1 MSNTHK
7 LSDSAIG
14 ALLVGVTGNI
24 GSGKSTVC
32 RILEELGAA
41 RVDADQLAREV
52 VQPGARALEEIQK
65 RFGSSVLRED
75 GSLNRAR
82 LGEVVFSDSNA
93 LAALEA
99 ILHPAIREAAT
110 VAIESAIEA
119 GKEIVVYEAA
129 LLLEKGLEEQ
139 VDKVLVIT
147 APMETK
153 CKRVRLRDGL
163 PEEAFRSR
171 VSQQMNSAK
180 QVEKADLVIANGES
194 LDTLHSRCKEAYK
207 ILKVWHSEKCD

>member
-1 MSNTHK
+1 M
-7 LSDSAIG
+7 
-14 ALLVGVTGNI
+14 
-24 GSGKSTVC
+24 
-32 RILEELGAA
+32 
-41 RVDADQLAREV
+41 DADQLAREV

-65 RFGSSVLRED
+65 RFAPLSSGRMAPRIVP
-75 GSLNRAR
+75 
-82 LGEVVFSDSNA
+82 DSGKSSS
-93 LAALEA
+93 A
-99 ILHPAIREAAT
+99 IKCACSSGGDPSPRIREAAT

-194 LDTLHSRCKEAYK
+194 LDTLHFDAKRRTRS
-207 ILKVWHSEKCD
+207 

>member
-41 RVDADQLAREV
+41 RVDVDQLAREV
-52 VQPGARALEEIQK
+52 VQPGARALEEIQAVWLLCSPGGWLPESCPT
-65 RFGSSVLRED
+65 R
-75 GSLNRAR
+75 
-82 LGEVVFSDSNA
+82 EVVFSDSNA